1 MRGIGAV
8 IHFRSPTPGSTS
20 APDFSGMWGSIRD
33 WFALSAQDEA
43 AQCFRAIYQPDEGM
57 SPPDRLKHFLRLKAL
72 ASPGRQ
78 ANFTAERIPGTGETI
93 CMIAS
98 GKNSDFPSVTL
109 HLSDQEWHSTQHQK
123 GAVDS
128 PRSSV
133 SDDNQ
138 TATVTGTGGSVEARP
153 KGSPIT
159 RTQIQAWQ
167 ELSPEA
173 KRETGGWKVWAQS
186 QGISVNSAGACL
198 TNTGVTPKGA
208 IRLQPPGERGSS
220 ITNAQIQVW
229 RDLPQEAKRE
239 AGGWKVWAQTQGIN
253 INSAGA
259 CLTNTGLTPRGAIRL
274 QPPGERGTPITNQ
287 QIRAWQDLSLEAK
300 REAGGWIRWA
310 QSQRINIDS
319 ASTCLTHT
327 GLTPRGAVRLHP
339 PGERGTPITNQQIR
353 AWQDLPQ
360 EAKREAGGWIK
371 WAQAQG
377 ITTGSAGIFLTNSGL
392 TPFGTER
399 LKPPGERGTPITNQQ
414 IRMWS
419 DLPQEAKHEAGGWMT
434 WAQAQGIDINS
445 ASACLTN
452 TGLKPRGAIRLQP
465 SWERGSPI
473 TEAQLLAWLNM
484 SPEERRTSGGWAT
497 WAQSQGINVGSAG
510 TYLTN
515 TGLTPRGAVR
525 LQPPGE
531 RGTPITDQQIRAWKD
546 LPQEAKRKAGG
557 GITWAQSQG
566 INVGSAGAYLTN
578 TGLTPRGAIRL
589 QPPGERGTPLTN
601 QQIRAW
607 QDLPQEAKRE
617 AGGRIKWALA
627 QGITIGSA
635 GIFLTNSGL
644 TPFGTERLK
653 PPGER
658 GTPITNQQ
666 IRMWRDL
673 PQEAKHKAGG
683 WMTWAQAQGID
694 INSASAYLTNTGL
707 KLTGV
712 IRLQPPGERG
722 SPITEAQHLAW
733 LNMSPEER
741 RTSGGWATW
750 AQARRIS
757 YISARKYLAPTD
769 SEMPSRGISRP
780 SPPSTVTSDSPQ
792 ASTSAATT
800 TGDKIAVSM
809 SAPPECSGE
818 KRSLP
823 STKADISAPPAKH
836 IKEEE
841 DDVTCRTHQI
851 NNNLPILQ
859 HWRDPAISV
868 MARAEGRIETL
879 QVTRWGPLF
888 NPLPRKIKARI
899 NQDIRWFLQ
908 NEGSHDARMNAMMSV
923 AIPLDDIDGYRGRAV
938 YARTNLAAFT
948 VLGPYSGRLLD
959 SETVRCEYEKEYGR
973 EASNYY
979 FATRSQERLVSAWP
993 EGNILSLLNS
1003 PVFTH
1008 RTAETEAR
1016 QNVSA
1021 VLVGKNIHFFLTTR
1035 DVRAGEELW
1044 FDYGPDYR
1052 HFEPGEALRS
1062 ASVKEEPSSPE
1073 EG

>member
-20 APDFSGMWGSIRD
+20 VPDFSGMWSSIRD

-43 AQCFRAIYQPDEGM
+43 AQCFRAFYQPDEGM
-57 SPPDRLKHFLRLKAL
+57 SPPERLKHFLRLKAL

-78 ANFTAERIPGTGETI
+78 ANFTAERILGTGETI

-123 GAVDS
+123 EAVDS

-159 RTQIQAWQ
+159 NLQIQTWRDLPQ
-167 ELSPEA
+167 EA
-173 KRETGGWKVWAQS
+173 KREAGGWKVWAQS
-186 QGISVNSAGACL
+186 QGINIGSAGACL
-198 TNTGVTPKGA
+198 TNTGLRPKGA

-239 AGGWKVWAQTQGIN
+239 AGGWIRWAQSQGIN
-253 INSAGA
+253 IGSAGVCLTNTGLTPKGAIRLQPPGERGTPIINMQIRAWQDLPQEAKREAGGWIRWAQAQGINIDSASA

-287 QIRAWQDLSLEAK
+287 QIRAWKDLPLEAK
-300 REAGGWIRWA
+300 R
-310 QSQRINIDS
+310 
-319 ASTCLTHT
+319 
-327 GLTPRGAVRLHP
+327 
-339 PGERGTPITNQQIR
+339 
-353 AWQDLPQ
+353 
-360 EAKREAGGWIK
+360 
-371 WAQAQG
+371 
-377 ITTGSAGIFLTNSGL
+377 
-392 TPFGTER
+392 
-399 LKPPGERGTPITNQQ
+399 
-414 IRMWS
+414 
-419 DLPQEAKHEAGGWMT
+419 EAGGWMT

-445 ASACLTN
+445 ASAYLTK
-452 TGLKPRGAIRLQP
+452 TGLKPQVVVRLQP
-465 SWERGSPI
+465 PRERGSPI

-497 WAQSQGINVGSAG
+497 WAQA
-510 TYLTN
+510 
-515 TGLTPRGAVR
+515 RG
-525 LQPPGE
+525 
-531 RGTPITDQQIRAWKD
+531 
-546 LPQEAKRKAGG
+546 
-557 GITWAQSQG
+557 
-566 INVGSAGAYLTN
+566 
-578 TGLTPRGAIRL
+578 
-589 QPPGERGTPLTN
+589 
-601 QQIRAW
+601 
-607 QDLPQEAKRE
+607 
-617 AGGRIKWALA
+617 
-627 QGITIGSA
+627 
-635 GIFLTNSGL
+635 
-644 TPFGTERLK
+644 
-653 PPGER
+653 
-658 GTPITNQQ
+658 
-666 IRMWRDL
+666 
-673 PQEAKHKAGG
+673 
-683 WMTWAQAQGID
+683 
-694 INSASAYLTNTGL
+694 
-707 KLTGV
+707 
-712 IRLQPPGERG
+712 
-722 SPITEAQHLAW
+722 
-733 LNMSPEER
+733 
-741 RTSGGWATW
+741 
-750 AQARRIS
+750 IS

-769 SEMPSRGISRP
+769 SEMPSRGTSRP

-800 TGDKIAVSM
+800 TGDEIAVSM
-809 SAPPECSGE
+809 TAPPEHSGE

-823 STKADISAPPAKH
+823 STKEDISAPPAKQ

-841 DDVTCRTHQI
+841 DDVTWRTHQI
-851 NNNLPILQ
+851 NNNLPILR

-868 MARAEGRIETL
+868 MTQAEGRIETL

-888 NPLPRKIKARI
+888 NLLSRQTKARI

-908 NEGSHDARMNAMMSV
+908 NEGKHDARMNAMMSV
-923 AIPLDDIDGYRGRAV
+923 AIPLDDSDGYRGRTV
-938 YARTNLAAFT
+938 YARIDLAAFT

-959 SETVRCEYEKEYGR
+959 SEKVRCEYEKEYGK
-973 EASNYY
+973 EAGNYY

-993 EGNILSLLNS
+993 EGNILSLINS
-1003 PVFTH
+1003 PAFTH

-1021 VLVGKNIHFFLTTR
+1021 VLVGKNIHFYVTTR
-1035 DVRAGEELW
+1035 DISAGEELW

-1052 HFEPGEALRS
+1052 HFESGEALRS
-1062 ASVKEEPSSPE
+1062 AQVKEEPPSPE